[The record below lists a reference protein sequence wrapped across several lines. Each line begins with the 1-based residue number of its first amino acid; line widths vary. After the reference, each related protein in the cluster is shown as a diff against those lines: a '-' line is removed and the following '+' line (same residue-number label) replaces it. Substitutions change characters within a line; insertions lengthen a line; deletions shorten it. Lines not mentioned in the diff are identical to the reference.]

1 MEQRYYNGA
10 LPRNKE
16 KEVLMSV
23 FKIYGVKKWFIIS
36 LIAIAVIWCLFG
48 VSLFFYIN
56 QRQTIL
62 LYLSIFLGLYGLASF
77 YVLLKQSVFRFLSI
91 SKKEGTKMEGTIT
104 YQIPSSSE
112 TSERPLFVYEEKGVK
127 KAAALIG
134 IFGFNV
140 KKRFPTG
147 KKVKAFKIKGETNAL
162 LMNED

>member
-1 MEQRYYNGA
+1 
-10 LPRNKE
+10 
-16 KEVLMSV
+16 
-23 FKIYGVKKWFIIS
+23 
-36 LIAIAVIWCLFG
+36 
-48 VSLFFYIN
+48 
-56 QRQTIL
+56 
-62 LYLSIFLGLYGLASF
+62 
-77 YVLLKQSVFRFLSI
+77 
-91 SKKEGTKMEGTIT
+91 MEGTIT